1 MTQIGTLT
9 DELMEQAA
17 RYLANTYARFPVAL
31 VKGSGVRVWDAEGKA
46 YLDFAAGI
54 AVDVLGHC
62 HPKVVEAIRA
72 QAELLLHASNL
83 YFIEPQIRL
92 ARALCEHSVGGKVF
106 FCNSGAEANEAAIK
120 LARRYAKARWSSDR
134 YEIVCMRDSFHGRTM
149 ATVTATGQEKYQRG
163 FEPLLPGF
171 KHIPFNDLLAAE
183 RAIDSRTC
191 AVLVEPIQG
200 ESGVRVPDDAYLPGL
215 RQLCSDREV
224 LLILDEVQTG
234 MGRTGRLFAYEHS
247 RIEPDIMTLAKGLGG
262 GLPIGAMLARD
273 AVAGAFIP
281 GSHASTFGGNPF
293 VTAVAHAVLTEILD
307 AQLPERAAKIGAY
320 FLGCLRELAE
330 RCPIVKEARG
340 KGLMLALELSV
351 PAKSIVDRCLERGLL
366 ILTAGD
372 QVLRFVPPLIIGEAE
387 VDEAMHI
394 LDLVLTEES
403 R

>member
-1 MTQIGTLT
+1 MSATG
-9 DELMEQAA
+9 ELMAQAT

-31 VKGSGVRVWDAEGKA
+31 VKGSGVQIWDAEGKA
-46 YLDFAAGI
+46 YLDFAGGI

-62 HPKVVEAIRA
+62 HPRVVEAIRA
-72 QAELLLHASNL
+72 QAETLLHVSNL
-83 YFIEPQIRL
+83 YHIEPQIRL
-92 ARALCEHSVGGKVF
+92 ARALCEHAFGGKVF

-120 LARRYAKARWSSDR
+120 LVRRYAKARWSSDR

-149 ATVTATGQEKYQRG
+149 ATMTATGQPKYTQG
-163 FEPLLPGF
+163 FEPLVPGF
-171 KHIPFNDLLAAE
+171 KHIPFDDLAAAE

-200 ESGVRVPDDAYLPGL
+200 EGGGRMPDDDYLPGL
-215 RQLCSDREV
+215 RQLCSEREV
-224 LLILDEVQTG
+224 LLIVDEVQTG

-262 GLPIGAMLARD
+262 GLPIGAM
-273 AVAGAFIP
+273 VAKDTVVGAFVP

-293 VTAVAHAVLTEILD
+293 VTTVALAVVTEILD
-307 AQLPERAAKIGAY
+307 ARLSERAAKIGAY
-320 FLGCLRELAE
+320 FLERLQQLAM
-330 RCPIVKEARG
+330 RYPVVKEARG
-340 KGLMLALELSV
+340 KGLMLALELTV
-351 PAKSIVDRCLERGLL
+351 PAKPIAERCLERGLL

-372 QVLRFVPPLIIGEAE
+372 QVLRFVPPLIIGEPE

-394 LDLVLTEES
+394 LDLVLAEEP